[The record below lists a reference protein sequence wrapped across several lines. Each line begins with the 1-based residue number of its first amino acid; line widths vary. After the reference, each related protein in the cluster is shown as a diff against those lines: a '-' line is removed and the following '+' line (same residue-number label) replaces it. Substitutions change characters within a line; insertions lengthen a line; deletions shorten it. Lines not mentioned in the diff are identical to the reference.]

1 MSTMSDIAVECGI
14 SRSVVSLVLNGRDK
28 ELGISATTR
37 DQILRVAREIGYCRN
52 ELAASIGKKHSQVL
66 AFVTADMGSVEYT
79 GRIQNG
85 VLDAASER
93 GYTVTVHRLKKN
105 TNAEIIRKIL
115 GWRAAGVLF
124 HVAELDAI
132 QEISASLDKNGIP
145 WGTVNL
151 SNPGGIG
158 VTTDDRKGIENAVR
172 LLAEHGHRK
181 IVFLMNGD
189 SSRIEYKEKRQ
200 TGYREGMKRYLTKQ
214 KCQIFRL
221 DKPDKMYDMAY
232 LSEKLLPQLRKS
244 ADAVICESD
253 QLAAAIGRAAQMNG
267 YSIPETFSLVGFGN
281 SIISENFNPP
291 LSTISQDFEEMGS
304 RTVNWLADII
314 EKKTSALSSGC
325 LIPTVFIQR
334 ESVYRKEERP

>member
-1 MSTMSDIAVECGI
+1 MPTMSDIAVECGI

-115 GWRAAGVLF
+115 GWRAAGVIF
-124 HVAELDAI
+124 HVAELSAI
-132 QEISASLDKNGIP
+132 QEITAVLDKNGIP

-158 VTTDDRKGIENAVR
+158 VTTDDRNGIENAVR
-172 LLAEHGHRK
+172 LLAERGHRK
-181 IVFLMNGD
+181 IAYLMPQGNR
-189 SSRIEYKEKRQ
+189 RIEYKENREN
-200 TGYREGMKRYLTKQ
+200 GYRDGMKKYLAKQ
-214 KCQIFRL
+214 KSQVFRL
-221 DKPDKMYDMAY
+221 DEPDKLDDMKY
-232 LSEKLLPQLRKS
+232 LSEHLLPKLRGK

-253 QLAAAIGRAAQMNG
+253 QLAAALGRAVQVNG
-267 YSIPETFSLVGFGN
+267 GSIPGTFSLVGFGN

-314 EKKTSALSSGC
+314 EKKQPEC
-325 LIPTVFIQR
+325 EPEMLIPTEFI
-334 ESVYRKEERP
+334 ERGSIHRY

>member
-1 MSTMSDIAVECGI
+1 MLDIARECGI

-28 ELGISATTR
+28 ELGIAASTR
-37 DQILRVAREIGYCRN
+37 DQIMQVAGRIGYCRN
-52 ELAASIGKKHSQVL
+52 EMAASIGKKHSQVL

-105 TNAEIIRKIL
+105 TNMEIIRKIL
-115 GWRAAGVLF
+115 GWRAAGVIF

-132 QEISASLDKNGIP
+132 REITASLDKNGIP

-151 SNPGGIG
+151 SNPGRIG
-158 VTTDDRKGIENAVR
+158 VTTDDREGIENAVR

-181 IVFLMNGD
+181 IAYLGNGKMKL
-189 SSRIEYKEKRQ
+189 EYQLNREN
-200 TGYREGMKRYLTKQ
+200 GYLEGMKKFDPDFQPLI
-214 KCQIFRL
+214 CRL
-221 DKPDKMYDMAY
+221 AGPKEMENISY
-232 LSEKLLPQLRKS
+232 LSGLVKQWNEEKV
-244 ADAVICESD
+244 DAVICESD
-253 QLAAAIGRAAQMNG
+253 QLAAALGRTVQING
-267 YSIPETFSLVGFGN
+267 GSIPGTFSLVGFGN

-304 RTVNWLADII
+304 RTVNWLADVI
-314 EKKTSALSSGC
+314 ENKTAAAREC
-325 LIPTVFIQR
+325 FIPTTFIPRVSTDKPIQG
-334 ESVYRKEERP
+334 E

>member
-1 MSTMSDIAVECGI
+1 MTDIAMECGI

-28 ELGISATTR
+28 ELGIAASTR

-105 TNAEIIRKIL
+105 TDAEIIRKIL
-115 GWRAAGVLF
+115 GWRAAGVIF
-124 HVAELDAI
+124 HVADLKVI
-132 QEISASLDKNGIP
+132 QDITGILDKNHIP

-158 VTTDDRKGIENAVR
+158 VTTDDRTGIENAVR
-172 LLAEHGHRK
+172 LLAESGHRK
-181 IVFLMNGD
+181 IVFAGIGT
-189 SSRIEYKEKRQ
+189 SSMKEFQINRE
-200 TGYREGMKRYLTKQ
+200 TGYLDGMKKYLTEETPLVL
-214 KCQIFRL
+214 RL
-221 DKPDKMYDMAY
+221 SKPGKMDDMAY
-232 LSEKLLPQLRKS
+232 LAERLLPQLQGK

-253 QLAAAIGRAAQMNG
+253 QLAAALGRAVQMKG
-267 YSIPETFSLVGFGN
+267 GSIPGTFSLVGFGN
-281 SIISENFNPP
+281 SVISDNFNPP
-291 LSTISQDFEEMGS
+291 LSTIAQDFEKMGS
-304 RTVNWLADII
+304 RTVNWLVDVI

-325 LIPTVFIQR
+325 LIPTVFIRR
-334 ESVYRKEERP
+334 ESVYGKEERP

>member
-1 MSTMSDIAVECGI
+1 MTDIAVECGI

-28 ELGISATTR
+28 ELGIAASTR

-115 GWRAAGVLF
+115 GWRAAGVIF
-124 HVAELDAI
+124 HVAELAAI
-132 QEISASLDKNGIP
+132 QEISAVLDKNNIP

-158 VTTDDRKGIENAVR
+158 VTTDDRTGIENAVR
-172 LLAEHGHRK
+172 LLAERGHRK
-181 IVFLMNGD
+181 IAFAG
-189 SSRIEYKEKRQ
+189 IGTPAKKEFQINRE
-200 TGYREGMKRYLTKQ
+200 TGYLDGMKKYLPEETPHVL
-214 KCQIFRL
+214 RL
-221 DKPDKMYDMAY
+221 SEPEKMNDMAY
-232 LSEKLLPQLRKS
+232 LTERFLPQLRGK
-244 ADAVICESD
+244 ADAVVCESD
-253 QLAAAIGRAAQMNG
+253 QLAAALGRAVQMTG
-267 YSIPETFSLVGFGN
+267 GSIPGTFSLVGFGN
-281 SIISENFNPP
+281 SVISETFNPS

-314 EKKTSALSSGC
+314 EKKTAAARDC
-325 LIPTVFIQR
+325 FIPTSFIQR
-334 ESVYRKEERP
+334 GSTDKQIKGESC

>member
-1 MSTMSDIAVECGI
+1 MPTMLDIARECGI

-28 ELGISATTR
+28 ELGIAASTR
-37 DQILRVAREIGYCRN
+37 DQIMEVAGRIGYCRN
-52 ELAASIGKKHSQVL
+52 EMAASIGKKHSQVL

-85 VLDAASER
+85 VMDAASER

-105 TNAEIIRKIL
+105 TNMEIIRKIL
-115 GWRAAGVLF
+115 GWRAAGVIF

-132 QEISASLDKNGIP
+132 REITASLDKNGIP

-181 IVFLMNGD
+181 IAYLMLRGN
-189 SSRIEYKEKRQ
+189 RLIEYKENREN
-200 TGYREGMKRYLTKQ
+200 GYLDGMKKYLAEQ
-214 KCQIFRL
+214 KSQVLRL
-221 DKPDKMYDMAY
+221 DKPDRLDDMKY
-232 LSEKLLPQLRKS
+232 LSEHLLPKLRKS

-253 QLAAAIGRAAQMNG
+253 QLAAALGRAVQING
-267 YSIPETFSLVGFGN
+267 GSIPGTFSLIGFGN
-281 SIISENFNPP
+281 SIISETFNPP

-304 RTVNWLADII
+304 RTVNWLADVI
-314 EKKTSALSSGC
+314 EKKTAAGREC
-325 LIPTVFIQR
+325 FIPTTFIPRVSTDKPIQG
-334 ESVYRKEERP
+334 E

>member
-1 MSTMSDIAVECGI
+1 MPTMSDIAVECGI

-115 GWRAAGVLF
+115 GWRAAGVIF
-124 HVAELDAI
+124 HVAELSAI
-132 QEISASLDKNGIP
+132 QEITAVLDKNGIP

-172 LLAEHGHRK
+172 LLAERGHRK
-181 IVFLMNGD
+181 IAYLMLRGT
-189 SSRIEYKEKRQ
+189 RPIEYKENREN
-200 TGYREGMKRYLTKQ
+200 GYRDGMKNYLAEQ
-214 KCQIFRL
+214 KSQVFRL
-221 DKPDKMYDMAY
+221 DEPD
-232 LSEKLLPQLRKS
+232 
-244 ADAVICESD
+244 
-253 QLAAAIGRAAQMNG
+253 
-267 YSIPETFSLVGFGN
+267 
-281 SIISENFNPP
+281 
-291 LSTISQDFEEMGS
+291 
-304 RTVNWLADII
+304 NWMI
-314 EKKTSALSSGC
+314 
-325 LIPTVFIQR
+325 
-334 ESVYRKEERP
+334 

>member
-1 MSTMSDIAVECGI
+1 MTDIAMECGI

-28 ELGISATTR
+28 ELGIAASTR

-105 TNAEIIRKIL
+105 TDAEIIRKIL
-115 GWRAAGVLF
+115 GWRAAGVIF
-124 HVAELDAI
+124 HVADLKVI
-132 QEISASLDKNGIP
+132 QDITGILDKNHIP

-158 VTTDDRKGIENAVR
+158 VTTDDRSGIENAVR
-172 LLAEHGHRK
+172 ILAESGHRK
-181 IVFLMNGD
+181 IAFADIGSNA
-189 SSRIEYKEKRQ
+189 IPEYQINRE
-200 TGYREGMKRYLTKQ
+200 TGYLDGMKKYLPEETPHVL
-214 KCQIFRL
+214 RL
-221 DKPDKMYDMAY
+221 SKPEKKDDMAY
-232 LSEKLLPQLRKS
+232 LAERLLPQLQGK

-253 QLAAAIGRAAQMNG
+253 QLAAALGRAVQMTG
-267 YSIPETFSLVGFGN
+267 GSIPGTFSLVGFGN
-281 SIISENFNPP
+281 SVISETFNPP

-304 RTVNWLADII
+304 RTVNWLADVI
-314 EKKTSALSSGC
+314 EKKTAVREC
-325 LIPTVFIQR
+325 FIPTAFIQR
-334 ESVYRKEERP
+334 GSTEKRIKGGSC

>member
-1 MSTMSDIAVECGI
+1 MTDIAVECGI

-28 ELGISATTR
+28 ELGIAASTR

-85 VLDAASER
+85 ILDAASER

-105 TNAEIIRKIL
+105 TDAEIIRKIL
-115 GWRAAGVLF
+115 GWRAAGVIF
-124 HVAELDAI
+124 HVADLKVI
-132 QEISASLDKNGIP
+132 QDITGILDKNHIP

-158 VTTDDRKGIENAVR
+158 VTTDDRTGIENAVR
-172 LLAEHGHRK
+172 LLAESGHRK
-181 IVFLMNGD
+181 IVFAGIGT
-189 SSRIEYKEKRQ
+189 SSMKEFQINRE
-200 TGYREGMKRYLTKQ
+200 TGYLDGMKKYLTEETPLVL
-214 KCQIFRL
+214 RL
-221 DKPDKMYDMAY
+221 SKPGKMDDMAY
-232 LSEKLLPQLRKS
+232 LAERLLPQLQGK

-253 QLAAAIGRAAQMNG
+253 QLAAALGRAVQMKG
-267 YSIPETFSLVGFGN
+267 GSIPGTFSLVGFGN
-281 SIISENFNPP
+281 SVISDNFNPP
-291 LSTISQDFEEMGS
+291 LSTIAQDFEKMGS
-304 RTVNWLADII
+304 RTVNWLVDVI

-325 LIPTVFIQR
+325 LIPTVFIRR
-334 ESVYRKEERP
+334 ESVYGKEERP

>member
-1 MSTMSDIAVECGI
+1 MTDIAVECGI

-28 ELGISATTR
+28 ELGIAASTR

-115 GWRAAGVLF
+115 GWRAAGVIF
-124 HVAELDAI
+124 HVADLKVI
-132 QEISASLDKNGIP
+132 QDITGILDKNHIP

-158 VTTDDRKGIENAVR
+158 VTTDDRTGIENAVR
-172 LLAEHGHRK
+172 LLAESGHRK
-181 IVFLMNGD
+181 IVFAGIGT
-189 SSRIEYKEKRQ
+189 SSMKEFQINRE
-200 TGYREGMKRYLTKQ
+200 TGYLDGMKKYLPEETPHVL
-214 KCQIFRL
+214 RL
-221 DKPDKMYDMAY
+221 SEPEKMDDMAY
-232 LSEKLLPQLRKS
+232 LAERLLPQLYGK

-253 QLAAAIGRAAQMNG
+253 QLAAALGRAVQMKG
-267 YSIPETFSLVGFGN
+267 GSIPGTFSLVGFGN
-281 SIISENFNPP
+281 SVISDNFNPP
-291 LSTISQDFEEMGS
+291 LSTIAQDFEKMGS
-304 RTVNWLADII
+304 RTVNWLVDVI

-325 LIPTVFIQR
+325 LIPTVFIRR
-334 ESVYRKEERP
+334 ESVYGKEERP